1 MANKLNLKN
10 DIVFKAFFSKKGNED
25 SILCIKNNGKRSRNK
40 RKIWKY
46 KTSNNGNRGMI
57 KVAEEKNK
65 TIKEVKKEVE
75 YLTGEEEIKRL
86 AELREKWAMDR
97 RSEISDAR
105 EEGKKEEKLAIAKNM
120 LNKGISEEDILDFTG
135 ISKEELEKLKQ

>member
-1 MANKLNLKN
+1 M
-10 DIVFKAFFSKKGNED
+10 
-25 SILCIKNNGKRSRNK
+25 
-40 RKIWKY
+40 
-46 KTSNNGNRGMI
+46 
-57 KVAEEKNK
+57 AEEKNK